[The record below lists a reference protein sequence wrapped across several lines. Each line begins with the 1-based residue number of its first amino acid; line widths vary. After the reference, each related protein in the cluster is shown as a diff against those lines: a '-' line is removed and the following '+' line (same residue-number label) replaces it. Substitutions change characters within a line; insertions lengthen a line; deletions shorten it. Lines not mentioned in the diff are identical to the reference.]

1 MQARKKESSN
11 RILSHGPSPP
21 PPSSSSSSSR
31 SLHLSSLSFLE
42 TERHSTVVRSIG
54 HHHHP
59 LRLLLL
65 FLIRPHP
72 FPAGFGRFRSRNK
85 LPFLPFFSPSSPLV
99 AVGLH
104 FSLYLS
110 LPCFFLSLS
119 HQYTTVLF
127 SSNEVNLPSL
137 LSPLFLQVGLGS
149 PTWPPPLAIAHR
161 RRYHQ
166 WGEAFVR
173 SKHWRPSLSVLCT
186 FPPSNALHP
195 PEKKTVSLLSIDDD
209 LFLQSCAA
217 AAAAAADGGGGWLVG
232 TMAASVS
239 ISLPLIR
246 SRMFSWK
253 MTAFCFLACV
263 KDFFFLFFFAL
274 TVVSVRERTSHGFW
288 GEKFAIIIWP
298 CPKLSLREHWI
309 RARIARPKRSGKIG
323 RHALGTAHIM
333 LGRLYQLPPHMH
345 ASTSNFSN
353 ASD

>member
-1 MQARKKESSN
+1 MDH
-11 RILSHGPSPP
+11 LLLHLLLLLPP
-21 PPSSSSSSSR
+21 PVPCTSPLSLFWRLKGTAPWSDRSAIITTLYASSSFSWSDRTLFPPDLAAFARETSCLFSPFFRPPPHWSPLGSISLSISLSPVSSFPFHTSTPLCSSLPTR
-31 SLHLSSLSFLE
+31 LISHLSSPPCSC
-42 TERHSTVVRSIG
+42 
-54 HHHHP
+54 
-59 LRLLLL
+59 
-65 FLIRPHP
+65 
-72 FPAGFGRFRSRNK
+72 K
-85 LPFLPFFSPSSPLV
+85 LGWVPQLDP
-99 AVGLH
+99 
-104 FSLYLS
+104 
-110 LPCFFLSLS
+110 
-119 HQYTTVLF
+119 
-127 SSNEVNLPSL
+127 
-137 LSPLFLQVGLGS
+137 
-149 PTWPPPLAIAHR
+149 PPPLAIAHR
-161 RRYHQ
+161 RRHHQ

-217 AAAAAADGGGGWLVG
+217 AAAADGGGGGWLVG

-253 MTAFCFLACV
+253 MTAFCYLACV
-263 KDFFFLFFFAL
+263 KDFFFPFFFAL

-309 RARIARPKRSGKIG
+309 RARIARPKRSGRTKKIG

>member
-1 MQARKKESSN
+1 MDH
-11 RILSHGPSPP
+11 LL
-21 PPSSSSSSSR
+21 
-31 SLHLSSLSFLE
+31 LH
-42 TERHSTVVRSIG
+42 
-54 HHHHP
+54 
-59 LRLLLL
+59 LLLL
-65 FLIRPHP
+65 PPPVPCTSPLSLFWRLKGTAPWSDRSAIITTLYASSSFSWSDRTL
-72 FPAGFGRFRSRNK
+72 FPPDLAAFARETSCLFS
-85 LPFLPFFSPSSPLV
+85 PFFRPPPHWSPL
-99 AVGLH
+99 GSI
-104 FSLYLS
+104 SLYLS

-195 PEKKTVSLLSIDDD
+195 PEKKTVSLLSIDGD
-209 LFLQSCAA
+209 LFLQSC
-217 AAAAAADGGGGWLVG
+217 AAAADGGGGWLVG

-263 KDFFFLFFFAL
+263 KDFFFSFFFL
-274 TVVSVRERTSHGFW
+274 PWRLWVWEREPAMDF
-288 GEKFAIIIWP
+288 GEKN
-298 CPKLSLREHWI
+298 
-309 RARIARPKRSGKIG
+309 
-323 RHALGTAHIM
+323 
-333 LGRLYQLPPHMH
+333 LPL
-345 ASTSNFSN
+345 
-353 ASD
+353 